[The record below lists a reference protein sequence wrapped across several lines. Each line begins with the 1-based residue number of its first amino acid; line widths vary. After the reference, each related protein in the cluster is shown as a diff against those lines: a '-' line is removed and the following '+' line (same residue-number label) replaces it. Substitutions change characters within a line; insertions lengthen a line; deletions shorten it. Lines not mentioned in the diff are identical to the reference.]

1 MPAFINDSICPNLK
15 CNIKALDRAKAPIIT
30 EKEPVREPEKHLDV
44 YKRQTFSKER
54 HALPACSHRERMWS
68 VPNGG

>member
-30 EKEPVREPEKHLDV
+30 DV
-44 YKRQTFSKER
+44 YKRQIFSMLNNYIADTGTAK
-54 HALPACSHRERMWS
+54 HLQ
-68 VPNGG
+68 